1 MCHPTSLRRR
11 RARFLVAGFVLVGS
25 MALSACTGFVGSGQ
39 DSRGD
44 SSNPGIQISSLRPK
58 QTAALNPYYA
68 QTVHWTTCH
77 RSYLCATV
85 QAPVDWQ
92 HVTSASITLALIK
105 HSATGTSKG
114 DLVVNPGGPGA
125 SGVDFV
131 DEGVDGVV
139 DSTAARDYN
148 VIGFDPR
155 GVGAST
161 AVKCYDDA
169 GTDKYLYGI
178 DPGAIGSA
186 EWIAAEKKKSRDLA
200 AACEKN
206 TGPVLGHIDTINAA
220 ADMDVIRA
228 ALGDAK
234 LNFLGYS
241 YGTYL
246 GTIYAGLFPSR
257 VGKMVLDGADDPWGA
272 NYAPSDPS
280 DNSDDF
286 GVDPAD
292 DSAVAQAMGFE
303 DALSDYLSSCL
314 SNASATV
321 GVLRCP
327 FLSSLSNAKSR
338 VAGFLSSAAAHPL
351 TDSNGRVMGAAALA
365 TAIDD
370 ALYDPTDWPDL
381 TRMFVQVQDG
391 NPSEAFELADDYNDR
406 NPDGSYDDNADL
418 ANLAIGCLEEGPA
431 VDLKFDRR
439 EATELRK
446 VAPILGIYSAYG
458 DLVCSGWPFG
468 PSVFPNPVHADGTGP
483 ILVLGTTGDPAT
495 PYADAKNLAQQL
507 DSGYLV
513 TFHGQGHTAYD
524 RGDECIDGTVDDYL
538 LKGTVPFDDPQ
549 CH

>member
-1 MCHPTSLRRR
+1 MPRSSPTRHH
-11 RARFLVAGFVLVGS
+11 RARLIAAVLV
-25 MALSACTGFVGSGQ
+25 FVGTLALTACSGLFTTASAS
-39 DSRGD
+39 DGS

-58 QTAALNPYYA
+58 QTPALKPYYA
-68 QTVHWTTCH
+68 QTVHWAPC
-77 RSYLCATV
+77 RRGDLCATV
-85 QAPVDWQ
+85 NAPVDWQ
-92 HVTSASITLALIK
+92 HITSASITLALVE
-105 HSATGTSKG
+105 HPASKSSRG
-114 DLVVNPGGPGA
+114 DLVVNPGGPGG

-131 DEGVDGVV
+131 EGGVDGVV
-139 DSTAARDYN
+139 DSAIANDYN
-148 VIGFDPR
+148 IIGFDPR

-161 AVKCYDDA
+161 PVTCYDAA
-169 GTDKYLYGI
+169 GTDSYIYGI

-186 EWIAAEKKKSRDLA
+186 VWIAAEKKKSRKLA

-206 TGPVLGHIDTINAA
+206 TGPVLGHVDTINAA
-220 ADMDVIRA
+220 ADMDVIRS
-228 ALGDAK
+228 ALGDEK

-246 GTIYAGLFPSR
+246 GTIYAGLFPTR
-257 VGKMVLDGADDPWGA
+257 VGKMVLDGAYDPWGA
-272 NYAPSDPS
+272 DYSPSDSS
-280 DNSDDF
+280 DTSDDF
-286 GVDPAD
+286 AVDPTD
-292 DSAVAQAMGFE
+292 DSAVAQAVGFE
-303 DALSDYLSSCL
+303 DALSNYLSSCL

-321 GVLRCP
+321 GDLRCP
-327 FLSSLSNAKSR
+327 FLTSLSNAKDR
-338 VAGFLSSAAAHPL
+338 VAGFLSAAAKHPL
-351 TDSNGRVMGAAALA
+351 VGSDGRLMGAASMA

-381 TRMFVQVQDG
+381 TRMFVQLQDG
-391 NPSEAFELADDYNDR
+391 NPSVAFEFADDYNDR
-406 NPDGSYDDNADL
+406 NSDGSYDDNADL
-418 ANLAIGCLEEGPA
+418 AHLAIGCLEEGPS

-446 VAPILGIYSAYG
+446 LAPILGIYSAYG

-507 DSGYLV
+507 DRGYLV

-524 RGDECIDGTVDDYL
+524 RGDECIDGTVDNYL
-538 LKGTVPFDDPQ
+538 LKGTVPFDDPE